1 MSSFTQPTAY
11 VNDSVLNSIHIINN
25 EEALKVWLSQE
36 IIATDIAAGSLEEI
50 HISKG
55 SLVRLNAEF
64 QSCNISGINHLDV
77 VLNRSYST
85 STAKNNT
92 QTSSVQWQDIANS
105 GCVLKIDKTANVII
119 NIYVKYYVEN
129 NLPLAIS
136 PVIDNDG
143 PGNGKWQNEIRL
155 KQINVK
161 TGVEITF
168 ENTNNYCFESK
179 GTSSD
184 TLNPIADAQSA
195 SHRSIM
201 TTYKLSLTKGE
212 YAFTATVNPHNEMGY
227 SVVKSMTAEVFYI

>member
-64 QSCNISGINHLDV
+64 QSCNISGINQLQV

-119 NIYVKYYVEN
+119 NMYVKYFVEN
-129 NLPLAIS
+129 NLVLTAAPPA
-136 PVIDNDG
+136 NGG
-143 PGNGKWQNEIRL
+143 PQNGKWQNEIRL
-155 KQINVK
+155 KQIDVK
-161 TGVEITF
+161 TGDETTF
-168 ENTNNYCFESK
+168 AETSNYCFEGF

-184 TLNPIADAQSA
+184 TKNPIQGMQSA
-195 SHRSIM
+195 SNRSLM